1 MPPRPKPA
9 ELLQELNQ
17 IQEKYTRPS
26 ETEGRELK
34 EDCSVDDLAFDLGSV
49 AEEARRVTGI
59 QRMERAKEWGEA
71 CSTYSCLASLCRSQL
86 HGLGATSNL
95 YNTPNSGS
103 QKDVFV

>member
-17 IQEKYTRPS
+17 IQKKYTRPS
-26 ETEGRELK
+26 ETQSRELIGG
-34 EDCSVDDLAFDLGSV
+34 CSLDDLAFDLGSV
-49 AEEARRVTGI
+49 AEAAKGVTGI
-59 QRMERAKEWGEA
+59 QRMEQAKEWGEA